1 MPYLLSVSAYENYI
15 YFSILTR
22 DLIRNILMLYFEVT
36 ENKALL
42 HKQPVESIY
51 RNSSLLLFCN
61 IAIINSK
68 KIP

>member
-42 HKQPVESIY
+42 HKQPIESIY
-51 RNSSLLLFCN
+51 RNSCLLLFCN